1 MRYITAMIGAIFI
14 FIAVILIGIVAVK
27 FLPPAFE
34 PVITV
39 PLGVFYFRANLSVLI
54 GFALAVPFAV
64 HSFRSTL
71 ERYAIKAEEKSRA
84 NLGAA
89 RRTSRFVTQPPA
101 PSINLAVQLGRLRLP
116 NPILVASGT
125 FGYAREMAGL
135 VDLARLGG
143 ILPKTI
149 TQEPRAGNAP
159 WRTIETAAGML
170 NSIGLD
176 NDGIEAFIA
185 HHLPYLATLGV
196 PIIVSIA
203 GRTHDEFIRMTARL
217 AGLEA
222 VAAVELNISCPNVS
236 GGVDFGTDPAMCE
249 RLVADCRA
257 ATDTP
262 IIAKLTPNVT
272 SIPIMAQAAAAAGA
286 DAISLI
292 NTCLGMAIDWR
303 RRRPMLGNVLGGLSG
318 PAIKPIALRA
328 VYQAAKAVK
337 TPIIGIGG
345 IATIDDVMEFLVAGA
360 SAVQLGTV
368 NFYNPKASMEVL
380 DALPQALATA
390 GVSRVAEIVGTLNV
404 NK

>member
-1 MRYITAMIGAIFI
+1 MMSGPSPPSTAID
-14 FIAVILIGIVAVK
+14 
-27 FLPPAFE
+27 
-34 PVITV
+34 
-39 PLGVFYFRANLSVLI
+39 LS
-54 GFALAVPFAV
+54 
-64 HSFRSTL
+64 
-71 ERYAIKAEEKSRA
+71 
-84 NLGAA
+84 
-89 RRTSRFVTQPPA
+89 
-101 PSINLAVQLGRLRLP
+101 VQLGRLRLP

-125 FGYAREMAGL
+125 FGYAREMEGL
-135 VDLARLGG
+135 VDIRRLGG

-149 TQEPRAGNAP
+149 TQEPRAGNTP
-159 WRTIETAAGML
+159 WRTIETPAGML

-185 HHLPYLATLGV
+185 HHLPYLAGIGV
-196 PIIVSIA
+196 PIVVSIA
-203 GRTHDEFIRMTARL
+203 GRSHEEFVGMTGRL
-217 AGLEA
+217 ADLDG

-257 ATDTP
+257 TTDSP

-272 SIPIMAQAAAAAGA
+272 SIPQMARAAAAGGA

-303 RRRPMLGNVLGGLSG
+303 RRRPMLGNVMGGLSG

-328 VYQAAKAVK
+328 VHQAAQAVD

-360 SAVQLGTV
+360 TAVQLGTV
-368 NFYNPKASMEVL
+368 NFYNPKASIEVL
-380 DALPQALATA
+380 DALPQALVAA
-390 GVSRVAEIVGTLNV
+390 GVTRVTDVVRTLV
-404 NK
+404 TEPVLKTRQGDKETGRQGEVEAKR